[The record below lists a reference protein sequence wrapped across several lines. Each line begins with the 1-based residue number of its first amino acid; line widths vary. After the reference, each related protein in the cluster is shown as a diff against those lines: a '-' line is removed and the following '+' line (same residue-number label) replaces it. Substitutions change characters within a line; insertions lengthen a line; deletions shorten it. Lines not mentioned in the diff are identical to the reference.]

1 MLRSR
6 RAQIAGWGQWPV
18 QECRLLRPEKY
29 RHLSPRCAG
38 QGQLI
43 ARGLGRSY
51 GDAALNENG
60 QVLLTQRVN
69 RFLEFDRG
77 QGIIRAES
85 GVSLADMIEL
95 ALPAGWFP
103 AVVPGTRQVSLGGC
117 VAADVHGKNHHR
129 DGSFGG
135 HLLGLELFTAT
146 DRVTCSSAAEPDLFR
161 ATIGG
166 MGLTGVIG
174 EVTMRLRPVRSAYI
188 IARHQVAEDL
198 ESLIGYLTEPS
209 YDDHYTVAWLDC
221 FARGPEL
228 GRGIVISGHHAEPE
242 ELSTGLRVRP
252 FVQPPLR
259 ELSLPVNL
267 PGWLLSPL
275 TGRVFNEFY
284 FRGQAGRRGS
294 FVIDCGRFFFPLDGL
309 DHWYRLY
316 GRRGFLQYQC
326 VLGGTQAAAGV
337 RRLLER
343 LQRAG
348 CYSLLAVLKRL
359 GPGNDCPLS
368 FPREGYTLALD
379 IPRRALPDF
388 SLLADMDRITLEHG
402 GRVYL
407 AKDARLD
414 ARTFRMMYP
423 DYPRWLEVK
432 RAADPDNVF
441 SSSLARRLDIG
452 GAG

>member
-6 RAQIAGWGQWPV
+6 KARIGGWGQWPV
-18 QECRLLRPEKY
+18 QNCYLLRPEKY
-29 RHLSPRCAG
+29 RHLSPGCAG
-38 QGQLI
+38 QGKLI

-51 GDAALNENG
+51 GDAALNEMG
-60 QVLLTQRVN
+60 QVLLTERVN

-85 GVSLADMIEL
+85 GVKLADL
-95 ALPAGWFP
+95 LRVTLPAGWFP

-129 DGSFGG
+129 DGSFGD

-146 DRVTCSSAAEPDLFR
+146 DRVSCSPDSEPDLFR
-161 ATIGG
+161 ATVGG

-174 EVTMRLRPVRSAYI
+174 EVTLRLRPVGSGFLL
-188 IARHQVAEDL
+188 ARHQAAPDLDTLIRYLAE
-198 ESLIGYLTEPS
+198 PAH
-209 YDDHYTVAWLDC
+209 DDQYTVAWLDC
-221 FARGPEL
+221 LARGAEM
-228 GRGIVISGHHAEPE
+228 GRGIVISGHHAEPD
-242 ELSTGLRVRP
+242 ELPSALRASP
-252 FVQPPLR
+252 FSLPAAL

-267 PGWLLSPL
+267 PGWFLNPL
-275 TGRVFNEFY
+275 AGRAFNEVY
-284 FRGQAGRRGS
+284 FRRQAARRGS
-294 FVIDCGRFFFPLDGL
+294 FVIDCGRFFFPLDAL

-316 GRRGFLQYQC
+316 GRQGFLQYQC
-326 VLGGTQAAAGV
+326 VLAGTQAPAGV
-337 RRLLER
+337 RRVLER

-359 GPGNDCPLS
+359 GPGNRNFLS

-379 IPRRALPDF
+379 IPRRALPDL
-388 SLLADMDRITLEHG
+388 SLLDDLDRITLEHE

-407 AKDARLD
+407 AKDACLD
-414 ARTFRMMYP
+414 PRTFRSMYP
-423 DYPRWLEVK
+423 DYGRWLQVK
-432 RAADPDNVF
+432 RAVDPGNLF

-452 GAG
+452 GAP

>member
-6 RAQIAGWGQWPV
+6 RTQIAGWGRFPV
-18 QECRLLRPEKY
+18 QECHLLRPEKY
-29 RHLSPRCAG
+29 RHLSPLCAG
-38 QGQLI
+38 PGNLI
-43 ARGLGRSY
+43 PRGLGRSY

-60 QVLLTQRVN
+60 QVLLTERVN
-69 RFLEFDRG
+69 RFLEFDRE

-85 GVSLADMIEL
+85 GVRLADLIEL
-95 ALPAGWFP
+95 ALPSGWFP
-103 AVVPGTRQVSLGGC
+103 VVVPGTRQVSLGGC

-129 DGSFGG
+129 DGSFGD
-135 HLLGLELFTAT
+135 HLLRMDLFTGRGLES
-146 DRVTCSSAAEPDLFR
+146 CSPDNEPDLFG

-174 EVTMRLRPVRSAYI
+174 EVVMKLLPVRSAYI
-188 IARHQVAEDL
+188 VARHQVAADL
-198 ESLIGYLTEPS
+198 ESLVRYLAEPA

-221 FARGPEL
+221 FARGAEL

-242 ELSTGLRVRP
+242 ELPPGLRARP
-252 FVQPPLR
+252 FAQPPLP

-267 PGWLLSPL
+267 PGWLLSTL
-275 TGRVFNEFY
+275 TGRAFNEFY
-284 FRGQAGRRGS
+284 FRRQAARRGS
-294 FVIDCGRFFFPLDGL
+294 FVIDCGRFFFPLDAL

-343 LQRAG
+343 LHRAG

-359 GPGNDCPLS
+359 GPGNRNPLS
-368 FPREGYTLALD
+368 FSREGYTLALD
-379 IPRRALPDF
+379 IPRRALPDLSF
-388 SLLADMDRITLEHG
+388 LADLDRITLEHE

-414 ARTFRMMYP
+414 RRTFRLMYP

-432 RAADPDNVF
+432 RAVDPDNIF
-441 SSSLARRLDIG
+441 SSSLARRLNIG
-452 GAG
+452 EAP

>member
-6 RAQIAGWGQWPV
+6 RTRIAGWGQYPV
-18 QECRLLRPEKY
+18 QECDLLRPEKY
-29 RHLSPRCAG
+29 RHLSPRFAG
-38 QGQLI
+38 QGTLI
-43 ARGLGRSY
+43 ARGRGRSY

-60 QVLLTQRVN
+60 RVLLTERVN
-69 RFLEFDRG
+69 RFLEFDRQ

-85 GVSLADMIEL
+85 GVSLAEL
-95 ALPAGWFP
+95 IRVALPAGWFP

-129 DGSFGG
+129 DGSFGD

-146 DRVTCSSAAEPDLFR
+146 DRVSCSPVAAPELFR
-161 ATIGG
+161 ATVGG

-174 EVTMRLRPVRSAYI
+174 EVALRLRKVSSASI
-188 IARHQVAEDL
+188 IARHQVAPDL
-198 ESLIGYLTEPS
+198 DSLVRYLVEPE

-221 FARGPEL
+221 FARGAEL

-242 ELSTGLRVRP
+242 ELPPGLRARP
-252 FVQPPLR
+252 FALSPPR

-267 PGWLLSPL
+267 PGWVLGSL
-275 TGRVFNEFY
+275 TGQTFNEVY
-284 FRGQAGRRGS
+284 FRRQAGRRGS
-294 FVIDCGRFFFPLDGL
+294 FVIDCDRFFFPLDAL
-309 DHWYRLY
+309 NHWYRLY
-316 GRRGFLQYQC
+316 GRRGFLQYQS

-359 GPGNDCPLS
+359 GPGNSNPLS

-379 IPRRALPDF
+379 IPRRALPDL
-388 SLLADMDRITLEHG
+388 SLLADLDRITLEHG

-407 AKDARLD
+407 AKDACLN
-414 ARTFRMMYP
+414 ARSFRTMYP
-423 DYPRWLEVK
+423 DYPRWLQVK
-432 RAADPDNVF
+432 RTVDPDNIF

-452 GAG
+452 GAP